1 MTMTKDITPEE
12 MIKNLKRMNMTP
24 EEIRKEDAKELGEK
38 LGQLVGA
45 ILSTAILAT
54 IIWAVLSY
62 IFAVSVTWLQ
72 VLGGLILFNIVINGI
87 ARKLK

>member
-1 MTMTKDITPEE
+1 MTKDITPDE
-12 MIKNLKRMNMTP
+12 MIKKLKRMNMTP
-24 EEIRKEDAKELGEK
+24 EEIKKEEARELGEN

-62 IFAVSVTWLQ
+62 IFVVSVTWLQ

>member
-1 MTMTKDITPEE
+1 MTKDITPEE

-24 EEIRKEDAKELGEK
+24 EEIRKEDARELGENLGK
-38 LGQLVGA
+38 LIGGIV
-45 ILSTAILAT
+45 STAILAT

-72 VLGGLILFNIVINGI
+72 ILGGLILFNIVINGI

>member
-1 MTMTKDITPEE
+1 MTKDITPEE

-24 EEIRKEDAKELGEK
+24 EEIRKEDARELGEN
-38 LGQLVGA
+38 LGKLVGG

-72 VLGGLILFNIVINGI
+72 VWGGLILFNIVINGI
-87 ARKLK
+87 IRKFK

>member
-1 MTMTKDITPEE
+1 MTKDITPEE
-12 MIKNLKRMNMTP
+12 MIKNIKRMNMTP
-24 EEIRKEDAKELGEK
+24 EEIRKEDARELGEN
-38 LGQLVGA
+38 LGKLVGG

-72 VLGGLILFNIVINGI
+72 VWGGLILFNIVINGI
-87 ARKLK
+87 IRKFK

>member
-1 MTMTKDITPEE
+1 MTTEITPDE
-12 MIKNLKRMNMTP
+12 MIKKLKRMNMTP
-24 EEIRKEDAKELGEK
+24 EEIKKEEARELGEN

-62 IFAVSVTWLQ
+62 IFVVSVTWLQ

>member
-1 MTMTKDITPEE
+1 MTKDITPEE

-24 EEIRKEDAKELGEK
+24 EEIRKEDARELGEN
-38 LGQLVGA
+38 LGKLVGG

-62 IFAVSVTWLQ
+62 IFAVAVTWLQ
-72 VLGGLILFNIVINGI
+72 VWGGLILFNIVINGVI
-87 ARKLK
+87 RKFK

>member
-1 MTMTKDITPEE
+1 MTKDITPEE

-24 EEIRKEDAKELGEK
+24 EEIRKEDARELGEK
-38 LGQLVGA
+38 LGQLIGA

-54 IIWAVLSY
+54 IIWAVLAY

-72 VLGGLILFNIVINGI
+72 VWGGLILFNIVINGI
-87 ARKLK
+87 IRKIK

>member
-1 MTMTKDITPEE
+1 MTKDITPEE

-24 EEIRKEDAKELGEK
+24 EEIRKEDARELGEN
-38 LGQLVGA
+38 LGKLVGG

-72 VLGGLILFNIVINGI
+72 VWGGLILFNIVINGI
-87 ARKLK
+87 IRKIK

>member
-1 MTMTKDITPEE
+1 MTKEITPEE

-24 EEIRKEDAKELGEK
+24 EEIKKEEARELGEN
-38 LGQLVGA
+38 LGKLVGA
-45 ILSTAILAT
+45 TLSTAILAT

-62 IFAVSVTWLQ
+62 IFVVSVTWLQ